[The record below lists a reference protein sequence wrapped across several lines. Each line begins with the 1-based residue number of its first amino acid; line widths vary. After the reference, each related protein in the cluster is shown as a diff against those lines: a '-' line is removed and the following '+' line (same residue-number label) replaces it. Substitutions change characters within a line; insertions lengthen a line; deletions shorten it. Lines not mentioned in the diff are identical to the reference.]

1 MFPEEGAEQLRTALE
16 VLQSR
21 LGPSQQLPPRTGRR
35 SLTYFLPQTYTG
47 SILVAVN
54 PFQMLPLY
62 TLEQVQIYYSRHMGE
77 LPPHV
82 FAIANSCY
90 FSMKKNKKD
99 QCCIIR

>member
-1 MFPEEGAEQLRTALE
+1 MLQPRLRSSPAALSQDWR
-16 VLQSR
+16 VLITCSH
-21 LGPSQQLPPRTGRR
+21 S
-35 SLTYFLPQTYTG
+35 QTYTG

-77 LPPHV
+77 MPPHI

-90 FSMKKNKKD
+90 FNMKKNKRD

>member
-1 MFPEEGAEQLRTALE
+1 MLQPRLRPRPAALSQDWQ
-16 VLQSR
+16 VLITCS
-21 LGPSQQLPPRTGRR
+21 PS
-35 SLTYFLPQTYTG
+35 QTYTG

-62 TLEQVQIYYSRHMGE
+62 TLEQVQIYYNHHMGE

-82 FAIANSCY
+82 FAVANSCY
-90 FSMKKNKKD
+90 FNMKKNKRD

>member
-1 MFPEEGAEQLRTALE
+1 MWQPRLRSSPADL
-16 VLQSR
+16 
-21 LGPSQQLPPRTGRR
+21 SQDWQGLI
-35 SLTYFLPQTYTG
+35 TYSHCQTYTG

-62 TLEQVQIYYSRHMGE
+62 TLEQVQIYYNRHMGE

-90 FSMKKNKKD
+90 FNMKKNKKD